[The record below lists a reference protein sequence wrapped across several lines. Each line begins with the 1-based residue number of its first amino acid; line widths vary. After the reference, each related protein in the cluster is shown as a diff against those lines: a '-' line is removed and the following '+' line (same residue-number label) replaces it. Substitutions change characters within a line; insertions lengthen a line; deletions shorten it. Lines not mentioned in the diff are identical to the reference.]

1 MKKTVLLTI
10 AFAVAMTASAQSL
23 KQGTLSNVT
32 KLTNDVAVKYENPQ
46 WSPDGTK
53 VAYTEFGFEKLYV
66 VNADGTD
73 KRRVSSAS
81 GVGHMYQWSADSR
94 EILVRDTRWVGDE
107 TTGVKHLHAG
117 FLIDVASAQA
127 TRVTDDAE
135 YMQPAAMRYSASG
148 LKSVASIDAKSR
160 ALSPAK
166 FKAVPKAMVSDTDKR
181 RALNLSFY
189 IDAENDVLYL
199 VNELGAKRMLVKGL
213 CHCPVLSPDGTKA
226 AFVKDDNVCVVNVD
240 GSGMK
245 VLSQGFHP
253 SWVGNSQLVFEK
265 TTDDGHTYTSGD
277 LFIVN
282 VNGSS
287 LKQLTKTSG
296 RIEMNA
302 SVSPDG
308 SKVAFTSFTDGQV
321 YVADLK

>member
-1 MKKTVLLTI
+1 MKKITLLAALI
-10 AFAVAMTASAQSL
+10 VALTATGQSL
-23 KQGTLSNVT
+23 KQGTLSNVK

-46 WSPDGTK
+46 WSPDGMK

-66 VNADGTD
+66 VNADGTA
-73 KRRVSSAS
+73 KRRVSNSS

-94 EILVRDTRWVGDE
+94 EILVRDTRWTGDE

-117 FLIDVASAQA
+117 FLIDIESAQA

-135 YMQPAAMRYSASG
+135 YMQPAAMRYSPAG
-148 LKSVASIDAKSR
+148 AKSVASIDAKARS
-160 ALSPAK
+160 LSPAK
-166 FKAVPKAMVSDTDKR
+166 FKPVSKALLAAANR
-181 RALNLSFY
+181 NALNLSFY
-189 IDAENDVLYL
+189 IDAVNDKLYL
-199 VNELGAKRMLVKGL
+199 VDENGSKRLLVNGL

-226 AFVKDDNVCVVNVD
+226 AFVKDDQVCVINVN
-240 GSGMK
+240 GTGMR

-253 SWVGNSQLVFEK
+253 AWVGNNQLVFEK

-277 LFIVN
+277 LFIIN

-302 SVSPDG
+302 AVSPDG

>member
-1 MKKTVLLTI
+1 MKKITLLI
-10 AFAVAMTASAQSL
+10 ALAVGLTTSAQSL

-53 VAYTEFGFEKLYV
+53 VAYTEFGYEKLYV
-66 VNADGTD
+66 VNADGTG
-73 KRRVSSAS
+73 KRRISSSS

-94 EILVRDTRWVGDE
+94 EILVRDTRWTGDE
-107 TTGVKHLHAG
+107 TVGLKHLHAG
-117 FLIDVASAQA
+117 FLIDIETAQA

-135 YMQPAAMRYSASG
+135 FMQPAALRYSAAG
-148 LKSVASIDAKSR
+148 AKSIASIDTKAR
-160 ALSPAK
+160 AISPAV
-166 FKAVPKAMVSDTDKR
+166 FKAVPKALVNDAAKR

-199 VNELGAKRMLVKGL
+199 VNESGAKRALVNAL
-213 CHCPVLSPDGTKA
+213 CHCPTLSPDGTKV
-226 AFVKDDNVCVVNVD
+226 AFVKDDQVCVINTD

-253 SWVGNSQLVFEK
+253 AWVGNSQLVFEK

-277 LFIVN
+277 LFIIN
-282 VNGSS
+282 VNGAS

>member
-1 MKKTVLLTI
+1 MTG
-10 AFAVAMTASAQSL
+10 AMIGDIVGSIH
-23 KQGTLSNVT
+23 
-32 KLTNDVAVKYENPQ
+32 
-46 WSPDGTK
+46 
-53 VAYTEFGFEKLYV
+53 EFDHRFHGK
-66 VNADGTD
+66 
-73 KRRVSSAS
+73 
-81 GVGHMYQWSADSR
+81 
-94 EILVRDTRWVGDE
+94 
-107 TTGVKHLHAG
+107 
-117 FLIDVASAQA
+117 
-127 TRVTDDAE
+127 
-135 YMQPAAMRYSASG
+135 
-148 LKSVASIDAKSR
+148 
-160 ALSPAK
+160 
-166 FKAVPKAMVSDTDKR
+166 
-181 RALNLSFY
+181 
-189 IDAENDVLYL
+189 
-199 VNELGAKRMLVKGL
+199 
-213 CHCPVLSPDGTKA
+213 KA